1 MENKSEAQRTKSESP
16 RRGTNISVGASPCVR
31 PFIILISIIS
41 FFIPATLASYTYETW
56 TSEEGL
62 PQNSVLCLVQDK
74 TGYIWFGTQS
84 GLVRFDG
91 VAFRV
96 YNRWNTPHL
105 NSDRVMALYEDSSGS
120 LWVGTDGGGL
130 SCMKNHTWTSYT
142 VKEGLSDDSVRS
154 LYGDRDGNLW
164 IGTANGLN
172 RLAPGK
178 EKLEVLTT
186 HDDLWG
192 NSITAITGSTNSSA
206 VLWIGTDDNGLYC
219 INNGKYQPY
228 KSEGEPID
236 RGITT
241 LCEDRSGRLW
251 IGTQNGLLCLEKG
264 RTLRPVPANHPLA
277 NNAVRSL
284 LLDSSGVL
292 WCGTDGEGIFQF
304 KGNTYTTLPFSR
316 GLTDD
321 YIYVLLEDR
330 EANVWVGTFTG
341 GLTRLS
347 RARAS
352 TISAANGLP
361 QNLVRVLLEDRNGG
375 LWVGMDRKGLV
386 KIKDN
391 KITGDVFPIV
401 GITALYQD
409 NDNNLWIGTQESG
422 VTRLPEGNLR
432 DRAADTFTTREGLS
446 GNEITAIRGD
456 KAGNLWIGTT
466 NGLNRFEKGRITVY
480 KQENDKTKVPIHI
493 QAIEIQENA
502 STFTLWVGTTQGLM
516 QLKENRLEEVPFP
529 NSKGEPA
536 AYDIQSLY
544 ADTRGNLWIG
554 SNGAGLARFSNGR
567 LSQYTTDS
575 GLPNNYILAV
585 LEDSQKNLWLSSYK
599 GVFRV
604 SLAQLDA
611 LDQKKIPAL
620 TTLYLD
626 EKDGMESSE
635 CAKGGQPSAWKTSDG
650 KLCFP
655 TVKGVVVIDPALI
668 TLNPIPPPVIIEQ
681 VLVNNEPV
689 THRVNPSFVPGK
701 NMIEFYFTALSFT
714 APARVKL
721 RYKMAGFDSRWIEVT
736 PREKRAALY
745 LNLGPGN
752 YQFQVTAC
760 NSDGLWNEKG
770 ASFEFTIQY
779 PFYKRALFYLL
790 SAVLL
795 LVTGAGT
802 AWFFYRKRTR
812 PITEPHPEE
821 PKYKTSAL
829 LPETVEQ
836 VLPRLLQLMEKE
848 KVYLKADLNLKSLAQ
863 RLNVHYNYLSQIIN
877 EHLNQGFN
885 DFINS
890 YRIEEAKKK
899 LLDPAEDNKT
909 ILDIAYDTGFYSKSV
924 FNTAFKK
931 FTGMT
936 PSEFKKEKGTL
947 LKKGSL
953 YPPKTFV

>member
-1 MENKSEAQRTKSESP
+1 
-16 RRGTNISVGASPCVR
+16 
-31 PFIILISIIS
+31 LL
-41 FFIPATLASYTYETW
+41 PAPLASYTLETW
-56 TSEEGL
+56 TTEEGL

-105 NSDRVMALYEDSSGS
+105 NNDKVTALYEDSGGG

-130 SCMKNHTWTSYT
+130 SRMKNHEWTSYT
-142 VKEGLSDDSVRS
+142 FKEGLSNDSVRA
-154 LYGDRDGNLW
+154 LYGDREGSLW

-178 EKLEVLTT
+178 EKFEVLTT
-186 HDDLWG
+186 GDDLWG
-192 NSITAITGSTNSSA
+192 NSITAITGSANVGA
-206 VLWIGTDDNGLYC
+206 GADAGPWIGTDDNGLYR
-219 INNGKYQPY
+219 INNGQYQPY
-228 KSEGEPID
+228 KPGGEPID
-236 RGITT
+236 RGITA

-251 IGTQNGLLCLEKG
+251 IGTQDGLLCLEKG
-264 RTLRPVPANHPLA
+264 RIRRSAPANHPLTDS
-277 NNAVRSL
+277 AVRSL
-284 LLDSSGVL
+284 LPGTGGVL
-292 WCGTDGEGIFQF
+292 WIGTDGEGIFQF
-304 KGNTYTTLPFSR
+304 NGSTFSSLPFSH

-321 YIYVLLEDR
+321 YIYAMLEDR

-341 GLTRLS
+341 GLSRLT
-347 RARAS
+347 RARV
-352 TISAANGLP
+352 SAITTANGLP

-375 LWVGMDRKGLV
+375 LWVAMDRKGLV

-391 KITGDVFPIV
+391 KVTGDVFPIA

-409 NDNNLWIGTQESG
+409 NDNNLWIGARENG
-422 VTRLPEGNLR
+422 IVRLAGGNPR
-432 DRAADTFTTREGLS
+432 NRTADTYTTREGLS
-446 GNEITAIRGD
+446 SNEITAIRGD
-456 KAGNLWIGTT
+456 KAGNIWIGTA
-466 NGLNRFEKGRITVY
+466 NGLNRFEKGRFTVY
-480 KQENDKTKVPIHI
+480 TKEKNKTNLPVQI
-493 QAIEIQENA
+493 QTIEIRENA
-502 STFTLWVGTTQGLM
+502 STFTLWVGAVQGLM
-516 QLKENRLEEVPFP
+516 QLKGDRLEEVLTSS
-529 NSKGEPA
+529 NSGRERP
-536 AYDIQSLY
+536 AYDIRGLY
-544 ADTRGNLWIG
+544 ADPRGNLWIG
-554 SNGAGLARFSNGR
+554 LNGGGLGR
-567 LSQYTTDS
+567 LSNGVLSLYTTDS
-575 GLPNNYILAV
+575 GLPNNYIFAV
-585 LEDSQKNLWLSSYK
+585 LEDAQKNLWLSSSK

-604 SLAQLDA
+604 SPEQLDGLAQ
-611 LDQKKIPAL
+611 KKTRAL
-620 TTLYLD
+620 TPLYLD

-635 CAKGGQPSAWKTSDG
+635 CVTGGQPSAWKMSDG

-655 TVKGVVVIDPALI
+655 TVKGVAVIDPASI
-668 TLNPIPPPVIIEQ
+668 TLNPIPPPVIIEE

-689 THRVNPSFVPGK
+689 TNRVKPVFLPGK

-714 APARVKL
+714 ATGRVKL
-721 RYKMAGFDSRWIEVT
+721 RYKMEGFDSRWMEVA

-745 LNLGPGN
+745 LNLGPGD
-752 YQFQVTAC
+752 YRFMVTAC

-770 ASFEFTIQY
+770 AAFEFTINY
-779 PFYKRALFYLL
+779 PFYKRPLFYVLM
-790 SAVLL
+790 AALL
-795 LVTGAGT
+795 LFAGAGFS
-802 AWFFYRKRTR
+802 WWFYRGRRTQ
-812 PITEPHPEE
+812 PMPGNKPEE

-848 KVYLKADLNLKSLAQ
+848 KVYLKADLNLKTLAQ

-877 EHLNQGFN
+877 ERLSQSFN
-885 DFINS
+885 DYINS

-936 PSEFKKEKGTL
+936 PSEFKREK
-947 LKKGSL
+947 KKR
-953 YPPKTFV
+953 K

>member
-1 MENKSEAQRTKSESP
+1 MRHGKEC
-16 RRGTNISVGASPCVR
+16 ILFFVSV
-31 PFIILISIIS
+31 LYLLL
-41 FFIPATLASYTYETW
+41 PALLASYTIETW
-56 TSEEGL
+56 TTEEGL

-74 TGYIWFGTQS
+74 TGYIWFGAQS

-105 NSDRVMALYEDSSGS
+105 NSDKITALYEDSSGG

-130 SCMKNHTWTSYT
+130 SRMKNHEWVSYT
-142 VKEGLSDDSVRS
+142 TKEGLSNDSVRA
-154 LYGDRDGNLW
+154 LYGDREGSLW

-178 EKLEVLTT
+178 EKFEVLTT
-186 HDDLWG
+186 DDDLWG
-192 NSITAITGSTNSSA
+192 NSITAITGSANGGP
-206 VLWIGTDDNGLYC
+206 WIGTDDNGLYY

-236 RGITT
+236 RSITA
-241 LCEDRSGRLW
+241 LFEDRSGRLW

-264 RTLRPVPANHPLA
+264 RTRRPIPPNHPLA

-292 WCGTDGEGIFQF
+292 WIGTDGEGIFQF
-304 KGNTYTTLPFSR
+304 SGDTFSSLPFSH
-316 GLTDD
+316 GLFDD
-321 YIYVLLEDR
+321 FIYSMLEDR

-341 GLTRLS
+341 GLTRLTC
-347 RARAS
+347 ARAS
-352 TISAANGLP
+352 TITTGSGLP

-391 KITGDVFPIV
+391 KVSGDVFPIA

-409 NDNNLWIGTQESG
+409 NGNNLWIGTQKNG
-422 VTRLPEGNLR
+422 ITRLARGDLR
-432 DRAADTFTTREGLS
+432 NTAADTYTTREGLS
-446 GNEITAIRGD
+446 NNEITAIRGD
-456 KAGNLWIGTT
+456 KAGNIWIGTA
-466 NGLNRFEKGRITVY
+466 NGLARFEKGRFTVY
-480 KQENDKTKVPIHI
+480 AQKKDKPNLPVRI
-493 QAIEIQENA
+493 QAIEIQEND
-502 STFTLWVGTTQGLM
+502 SPFTLWVGTAQGLM
-516 QLKENRLEEVPFP
+516 QLKGDHLEEVLTS
-529 NSKGEPA
+529 NSGRERLD
-536 AYDIQSLY
+536 YDIQCLY
-544 ADTRGNLWIG
+544 ADPRGNLWIG
-554 SNGAGLARFSNGR
+554 VNGGGLGRFSNR
-567 LSQYTTDS
+567 ALTLYTTDS
-575 GLPNNYILAV
+575 GLPNNYIFGI
-585 LEDSQKNLWLSSYK
+585 LEDAQKNLWLSSNK

-604 SLAQLDA
+604 SVEQLDD
-611 LDQKKIPAL
+611 LVQKKIRAL
-620 TTLYLD
+620 TPLYLD

-635 CAKGGQPSAWKTSDG
+635 CVKGGQPSAWKTTDG
-650 KLCFP
+650 KLWFP
-655 TVKGVVVIDPALI
+655 TVKGVAVIDPGSI
-668 TLNPIPPPVIIEQ
+668 TLNHIPPPVIIEE
-681 VLVNNEPV
+681 VLVNNEPA
-689 THRVNPSFVPGK
+689 TNRVKPVFLPGK

-714 APARVKL
+714 APGRVKL
-721 RYKMAGFDSRWIEVT
+721 RYKMEGFDSRWIEVA

-745 LNLGPGN
+745 LNLGPGD
-752 YQFQVTAC
+752 YRFLVTAC
-760 NSDGLWNEKG
+760 NNDGLWNEKG
-770 ASFEFTIQY
+770 AAFEFMIKY
-779 PFYKRALFYLL
+779 PLYKRPLFYLL
-790 SAVLL
+790 MAALL
-795 LVTGAGT
+795 LITAAGAT
-802 AWFFYRKRTR
+802 RWFFRRR
-812 PITEPHPEE
+812 PQPMARIKPEE

-829 LPETVEQ
+829 LPETVEE

-848 KVYLKADLNLKSLAQ
+848 KVFLKADLNLKSLAR

-936 PSEFKKEKGTL
+936 PSEFKKD
-947 LKKGSL
+947 KKKRE
-953 YPPKTFV
+953 PF